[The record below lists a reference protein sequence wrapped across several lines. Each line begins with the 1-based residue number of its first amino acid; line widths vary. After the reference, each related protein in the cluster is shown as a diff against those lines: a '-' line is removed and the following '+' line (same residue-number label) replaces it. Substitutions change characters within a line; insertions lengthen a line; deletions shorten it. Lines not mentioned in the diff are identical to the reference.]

1 MSRLV
6 DAARTFEGVRFLHRG
21 RDRQGLDCAGLVW
34 AAYAAC
40 GLELP
45 DYRLYGPEPH
55 RDGLV
60 LHVAAALGEAV
71 QVAPVRPLGL
81 LPGDVLVM
89 RYFREP
95 HHMGIVG
102 ERLYGSERALTLLHA
117 DGDAPSRRSDGKQQ
131 RRGRVHEVRLTPD
144 MVARVTHVFRR
155 PV

>member
-21 RDRQGLDCAGLVW
+21 RDRLGLDCAGLVW
-34 AAYAAC
+34 ASYAAC
-40 GLELP
+40 GLILP
-45 DYRLYGPEPH
+45 DFLLYGPEPH

-60 LHVAAALGEAV
+60 RHVAAALGETV
-71 QVAPVRPLGL
+71 QMSPVRAAGL

-89 RYFREP
+89 RYVREP

-102 ERLYGSERALTLLHA
+102 DRLYGSERALTLIHSN
-117 DGDAPSRRSDGKQQ
+117 GDAPSRRSDGRQQ
-131 RRGRVHEVRLTPD
+131 RRGRVHEIRLTPD
-144 MVARVTHVFRR
+144 LIAKVTHVFRR

>member
-34 AAYAAC
+34 ASYAAC
-40 GLELP
+40 GLILP
-45 DYRLYGPEPH
+45 DYLLYGPEPH

-60 LHVAAALGEAV
+60 RYTVAALGDPL
-71 QVAPVRPLGL
+71 QTRPVRAELL

-89 RYFREP
+89 RFFREP
-95 HHMGIVG
+95 HHMGIVCD
-102 ERLYGSERALTLLHA
+102 RRYGSERALTLIHA
-117 DGDAPSRRSDGKQQ
+117 NGDAPSRRSDGQQQ
-131 RRGRVHEVRLTPD
+131 RRGRVHEIRLTDD
-144 MVARVTHVFRR
+144 MVRRITHVFRR

>member
-1 MSRLV
+1 MSALV

-40 GLELP
+40 GLVLR
-45 DYRLYGPEPH
+45 DFRLYGPEPH

-60 LHVAAALGEAV
+60 RHVVAALGDPL
-71 QVAPVRPLGL
+71 QVRPVRAQLL
-81 LPGDVLVM
+81 LPGDVVVM

-102 ERLYGSERALTLLHA
+102 ERLYGNDRALTLIHA
-117 DGDAPSRRSDGKQQ
+117 DGDAPSRRSDRTQQ
-131 RRGRVHEVRLTPD
+131 RRGRVHEVRLTDD
-144 MVARVTHVFRR
+144 MVRRITHVFRR